1 MKKLKTIFASKTF
14 LLSLIFLV
22 FILTWYQVFLKRD
35 NSKFSNEEEITGLI
49 KSKKVTNNKITLEL
63 KSKENIIINY
73 YVDTYDELN
82 KLNDT
87 LYEGIIITVHGTLKQ
102 PSNNTIPNT
111 FNYKRYLKSKKIYYT
126 FNANAI
132 EIVGQNSNFY
142 YQFKHWLSKRIES
155 IDDTGYIKAFVLGS
169 KDEIDEEVFKTYQN
183 NGITHLFAIS
193 GMHISLFSSILLF
206 LLKKIH
212 LKDNQAYPII
222 LLFLLGYTFLVSFT
236 ASVVRE
242 FTLYLLLYLN
252 KRLKLGIKTTI
263 TFIYTILLILLLN
276 PFFILDIG
284 FLYSSLTSFGLI
296 LFSSYLKTSNKVLA
310 LFRVSLLALLFSLP
324 ITINNFYEY
333 NFLSILANILIVPLV
348 STIIYPLSL
357 ITLIF
362 PFFHPILKFFLMIL
376 ETISTILSNITWFK
390 IILPKMPYFLIIS
403 YYFIIY
409 LLFITKKKRYVI
421 FLITLLLGYKLSF
434 NFDNNFYVYYLD
446 VGQGDSILLINPRSR
461 KATLID
467 TGGKK
472 SVSYNEFPPNE
483 YHVSNNVITFL
494 KSINISKINTL
505 ITTHGDYDHMG
516 ESLNIVNNF
525 KVGDVI
531 LNCGS
536 LNELEQELITLL
548 DKKHIKYSKCI
559 NQLDISPIKLYF
571 LNSGEYD
578 NENDNS
584 NVIYLK
590 YDGIK
595 FLFMG
600 DASLKREQDLLSKY
614 NLKDIA
620 FLKIGH
626 HGSKTSSSKEF
637 ITKTNPKY
645 SIISV
650 GKNNSYGHPN
660 KEVLENLKDSKIY
673 RTDQDGSIMFKI
685 KNNKLKIKTCSP

>member
-1 MKKLKTIFASKTF
+1 MKKLKTIFVSKTF
-14 LLSLIFLV
+14 FLSLIFLV

-63 KSKENIIINY
+63 KSKENIILNY

-87 LYEGIIITVHGTLKQ
+87 LYEGIIITAHGTLNQ

-111 FNYKRYLKSKKIYYT
+111 FNYKKYLKSKKIYYT
-126 FNANAI
+126 FKADAL
-132 EIVGQNSNFY
+132 EVVGQNSNIY
-142 YQFKHWLSKRIES
+142 YQFKYWLSKRIQS

-169 KDEIDEEVFKTYQN
+169 KNEIDEDIFKTYQN

-236 ASVVRE
+236 ASVVRA

-252 KRLKLGIKTTI
+252 KRLKLGATTTI
-263 TFIYTILLILLLN
+263 IFIYAIVLILLLN

-296 LFSSYLKTSNKVLA
+296 LFSDYLKTSNKVLA
-310 LFRVSLLALLFSLP
+310 LLRVSLIALLFSLP

-362 PFFHPILKFFLMIL
+362 PFFHPILKFFLTIL
-376 ETISTILSNITWFK
+376 ESVSTILNSITWFK
-390 IILPKMPYFLIIS
+390 IIFPKMPYFLIIS

-409 LLFITKKKRYVI
+409 LIFKTKKKGLVI
-421 FLITLLLGYKLSF
+421 LLIALLLGYKLSF

-516 ESLNIVNNF
+516 ESINLVNNF

-536 LNELEQELITLL
+536 LNELEQNLITLL

-584 NVIYLK
+584 NVIYAKLND
-590 YDGIK
+590 YK
-595 FLFMG
+595 FMFMG
-600 DASLKREQDLLSKY
+600 DAGVEKEKDILNKY
-614 NLKDIA
+614 NISVIDV
-620 FLKIGH
+620 LKIGH

-637 ITKTNPKY
+637 ITKIKPKY

-650 GKNNSYGHPN
+650 GKNNRYGHPN

-685 KNNKLKIKTCSP
+685 KNNKFKIETYSP

>member
-1 MKKLKTIFASKTF
+1 MKKLKTIFVSKTF
-14 LLSLIFLV
+14 FLSLIFLV
-22 FILTWYQVFLKRD
+22 FILTWYQVFLKND

-63 KSKENIIINY
+63 KSKENIILNY

-82 KLNDT
+82 KLNDV
-87 LYEGIIITVHGTLKQ
+87 LYEGVTVTAHGTLNQ

-111 FNYKRYLKSKKIYYT
+111 FNYKKYLKSKKIYYT
-126 FNANAI
+126 FKTDAL
-132 EIVGQNSNFY
+132 EVVGQNSNIY

-169 KDEIDEEVFKTYQN
+169 KNEIDEDIFKTYQN

-206 LLKKIH
+206 LLKKVH

-236 ASVVRE
+236 ASVVRA

-252 KRLKLGIKTTI
+252 KRLKLGATTTRI
-263 TFIYTILLILLLN
+263 FIYAIVLILLLN

-296 LFSSYLKTSNKVLA
+296 LFSDYLKTSNKVLA
-310 LFRVSLLALLFSLP
+310 LLRVSLIALLFSLP

-376 ETISTILSNITWFK
+376 ETISTILSSITWFK
-390 IILPKMPYFLIIS
+390 IILPKMPWFLVIS

-409 LLFITKKKRYVI
+409 LIFKTKKKGLVI
-421 FLITLLLGYKLSF
+421 LLIILLLGYKLSF
-434 NFDNNFYVYYLD
+434 NFDSNFYVYYLD

-483 YHVSNNVITFL
+483 YHISNNIITFL

-525 KVGDVI
+525 KVGKVV

-536 LNELEQELITLL
+536 LNELEQDLITLL

-584 NVIYLK
+584 NVIYAKLND
-590 YDGIK
+590 YK
-595 FLFMG
+595 FMFMG
-600 DASLKREQDLLSKY
+600 DAGVEKEKDILNKY
-614 NLKDIA
+614 NISVIDV
-620 FLKIGH
+620 LKIGH

-637 ITKTNPKY
+637 ITKIKPKY

-650 GKNNSYGHPN
+650 GKNNFYGHPN

-685 KNNKLKIKTCSP
+685 KNNKFKIETCSP

>member
-1 MKKLKTIFASKTF
+1 
-14 LLSLIFLV
+14 
-22 FILTWYQVFLKRD
+22 
-35 NSKFSNEEEITGLI
+35 
-49 KSKKVTNNKITLEL
+49 
-63 KSKENIIINY
+63 
-73 YVDTYDELN
+73 
-82 KLNDT
+82 
-87 LYEGIIITVHGTLKQ
+87 
-102 PSNNTIPNT
+102 
-111 FNYKRYLKSKKIYYT
+111 
-126 FNANAI
+126 
-132 EIVGQNSNFY
+132 
-142 YQFKHWLSKRIES
+142 
-155 IDDTGYIKAFVLGS
+155 
-169 KDEIDEEVFKTYQN
+169 
-183 NGITHLFAIS
+183 
-193 GMHISLFSSILLF
+193 
-206 LLKKIH
+206 
-212 LKDNQAYPII
+212 
-222 LLFLLGYTFLVSFT
+222 
-236 ASVVRE
+236 
-242 FTLYLLLYLN
+242 
-252 KRLKLGIKTTI
+252 
-263 TFIYTILLILLLN
+263 
-276 PFFILDIG
+276 
-284 FLYSSLTSFGLI
+284 
-296 LFSSYLKTSNKVLA
+296 
-310 LFRVSLLALLFSLP
+310 
-324 ITINNFYEY
+324 
-333 NFLSILANILIVPLV
+333 
-348 STIIYPLSL
+348 
-357 ITLIF
+357 
-362 PFFHPILKFFLMIL
+362 
-376 ETISTILSNITWFK
+376 
-390 IILPKMPYFLIIS
+390 MPYFLIIS

-446 VGQGDSILLINPRSR
+446 VGQGDSIVLISPQSR

-536 LNELEQELITLL
+536 LNEWEQNLITLL

-571 LNSGEYD
+571 LNSGKYD

-590 YDGIK
+590 YNEIK

-600 DASLKREQDLLSKY
+600 DASTIVEQDLLSKY
-614 NLKDIA
+614 NLKDID

>member
-87 LYEGIIITVHGTLKQ
+87 LYEGIIITIHGTLKQ

-111 FNYKRYLKSKKIYYT
+111 FNYKKYLKSKKIYYT

-132 EIVGQNSNFY
+132 EIVGDNSNFY
-142 YQFKHWLSKRIES
+142 YQFKHWLSKRIET

-169 KDEIDEEVFKTYQN
+169 KNEIDEDIFKTYQN

-206 LLKKIH
+206 LLKKVH
-212 LKDNQAYPII
+212 LKDNQAYKIV

-236 ASVVRE
+236 ASVVRA
-242 FTLYLLLYLN
+242 FTLVLLLYLN
-252 KRLKLGIKTTI
+252 KRLKLGIRATRI
-263 TFIYTILLILLLN
+263 FIYAIVLILLLN

-296 LFSSYLKTSNKVLA
+296 LFNDYLKTSNKVLA
-310 LFRVSLLALLFSLP
+310 LLRVSLIALLFSLP

-362 PFFHPILKFFLMIL
+362 PFFHPILKFFLTIL
-376 ETISTILSNITWFK
+376 ESISTILNSITWFK

-409 LLFITKKKRYVI
+409 LIFKAKKKGLVI
-421 FLITLLLGYKLSF
+421 LLITLLLGYKLSF
-434 NFDNNFYVYYLD
+434 NFDSNFYVYYLD

-461 KATLID
+461 EATLID

-505 ITTHGDYDHMG
+505 ITTHGDYDHIG

-559 NQLDISPIKLYF
+559 NQLDMSPIKLYF
-571 LNSGEYD
+571 LNSGKYD

-590 YDGIK
+590 YNEIK

-600 DASLKREQDLLSKY
+600 DASTVVEQDLLSKY
-614 NLKDIA
+614 NLKDID

-637 ITKTNPKY
+637 ITKINPKY

-660 KEVLENLKDSKIY
+660 KEVLSTLEYSKIY
-673 RTDQDGSIMFKI
+673 RTDQDGSIGVKI
-685 KNNKLKIKTCSP
+685 KNNKFKIETYSP

>member
-1 MKKLKTIFASKTF
+1 MKKLKTIFVSKTF
-14 LLSLIFLV
+14 FLSLIFLV
-22 FILTWYQVFLKRD
+22 FILTWYQVFLKSD
-35 NSKFSNEEEITGLI
+35 NSRFSNEEEITGLI

-63 KSKENIIINY
+63 KSKENIILNY

-87 LYEGIIITVHGTLKQ
+87 LYEGIIITAHGTLNQ

-111 FNYKRYLKSKKIYYT
+111 FNYKKYLKSKKIYYT
-126 FNANAI
+126 FNADAL
-132 EIVGQNSNFY
+132 EVVGQNSNIY

-169 KDEIDEEVFKTYQN
+169 KSKIDEDIVKTYQN

-236 ASVVRE
+236 ASVVRA
-242 FTLYLLLYLN
+242 FILYLLLYLN
-252 KRLKLGIKTTI
+252 KRLKLGATTTI
-263 TFIYTILLILLLN
+263 IFIYAIVLILLLN

-296 LFSSYLKTSNKVLA
+296 LFSDYLKTSNKVLA
-310 LFRVSLLALLFSLP
+310 LLRVSLIALLFSLP

-333 NFLSILANILIVPLV
+333 NFLSILANIVIVPLV

-357 ITLIF
+357 ITLIL
-362 PFFHPILKFFLMIL
+362 PFFHPILKFFLTIL
-376 ETISTILSNITWFK
+376 ETISTILSSITWFK
-390 IILPKMPYFLIIS
+390 IILPKMPWFLIIS

-409 LLFITKKKRYVI
+409 LIFKAKKKRCVI
-421 FLITLLLGYKLSF
+421 FLIILLLGYKLSF

-446 VGQGDSILLINPRSR
+446 VGQGDSILLISPRSR
-461 KATLID
+461 KAILID

-483 YHVSNNVITFL
+483 YHISNNIITFL
-494 KSINISKINTL
+494 KSINIGKINTL

-525 KVGDVI
+525 KVGNVI

-536 LNELEQELITLL
+536 LNELEQNLITLL

-584 NVIYLK
+584 NVIYAKLND
-590 YDGIK
+590 YK
-595 FLFMG
+595 FMFMG
-600 DASLKREQDLLSKY
+600 DAGVEKEEDILNKY
-614 NLKDIA
+614 NISVIDV
-620 FLKIGH
+620 LKIGH

-637 ITKTNPKY
+637 ITKIKPKY

-650 GKNNSYGHPN
+650 GKNNRYGHPN

>member
-1 MKKLKTIFASKTF
+1 MKKLKTIFVSKKIF
-14 LLSLIFLV
+14 LSLIFLV
-22 FILTWYQVFLKRD
+22 FILTWCQVFFKND

-63 KSKENIIINY
+63 KSKENIILNY

-82 KLNDT
+82 KLNDV
-87 LYEGIIITVHGTLKQ
+87 LYEGVTITAHGTLNQ

-111 FNYKRYLKSKKIYYT
+111 FNYKKYLKSKKIYYT
-126 FNANAI
+126 FKTDAL
-132 EIVGQNSNFY
+132 EVVGQNSNIY
-142 YQFKHWLSKRIES
+142 YQFKHWLSKRIET

-169 KDEIDEEVFKTYQN
+169 KNEIDEDIFKTYQN

-212 LKDNQAYPII
+212 LKDNQAYKIV

-236 ASVVRE
+236 ASVVRA

-252 KRLKLGIKTTI
+252 KRLKLGVTTTRI
-263 TFIYTILLILLLN
+263 FIYAIVLILLLN

-296 LFSSYLKTSNKVLA
+296 LFSDYLKTSNKVLA
-310 LFRVSLLALLFSLP
+310 LLRVSLIALLFSLP

-333 NFLSILANILIVPLV
+333 NFLSILANIIIVPLV

-390 IILPKMPYFLIIS
+390 IILPKMPWFLIIG

-409 LLFITKKKRYVI
+409 LIFKTKKKGLVI
-421 FLITLLLGYKLSF
+421 LLITLLLGYKLSF
-434 NFDNNFYVYYLD
+434 NFDSNFYVYYLD

-483 YHVSNNVITFL
+483 YHVSNNIITFL

-525 KVGDVI
+525 KVGKVV

-536 LNELEQELITLL
+536 LNELEQDLITLL

-584 NVIYLK
+584 NVIYAKLND
-590 YDGIK
+590 YK
-595 FLFMG
+595 FMFMG
-600 DASLKREQDLLSKY
+600 DAGVEKEKDILNKY
-614 NLKDIA
+614 NISVIDV
-620 FLKIGH
+620 LKIGH

-637 ITKTNPKY
+637 ITKIKPKY

-650 GKNNSYGHPN
+650 GKNNRYGHPN

-673 RTDQDGSIMFKI
+673 RTDQDGSIVLKI
-685 KNNKLKIKTCSP
+685 KNNKLKIETCSP

>member
-14 LLSLIFLV
+14 FLSLIFLV
-22 FILTWYQVFLKRD
+22 FILTWYQVFLKSD

-87 LYEGIIITVHGTLKQ
+87 LYEGIIITAHGTLNQ

-111 FNYKRYLKSKKIYYT
+111 FNYKKYLKSKKIYYT
-126 FNANAI
+126 FNADAL
-132 EIVGQNSNFY
+132 EVVGQNSNIY

-169 KDEIDEEVFKTYQN
+169 KSEIDEDIFKTYQN

-236 ASVVRE
+236 ASVVRA

-252 KRLKLGIKTTI
+252 KRLKLGATTTI
-263 TFIYTILLILLLN
+263 IFIYAIVLILLLN

-296 LFSSYLKTSNKVLA
+296 LFSDYLKTSNKVLA
-310 LFRVSLLALLFSLP
+310 LLRVSLIALLFSLP

-362 PFFHPILKFFLMIL
+362 PFFHPILKLFLTIL
-376 ETISTILSNITWFK
+376 ESISTILSNITWFK
-390 IILPKMPYFLIIS
+390 IILPKMPWFLVIS

-409 LLFITKKKRYVI
+409 LIFKTKKKGLVI

-446 VGQGDSILLINPRSR
+446 VGQGDSIVLISPQSR

-472 SVSYNEFPPNE
+472 RVSYNEFPPNE
-483 YHVSNNVITFL
+483 YHVSNNIITFL

-516 ESLNIVNNF
+516 ESINLVNNF

-559 NQLDISPIKLYF
+559 SQLDMSPIKLYF
-571 LNSGEYD
+571 LNSGKYD

-590 YDGIK
+590 YNEIK

-600 DASLKREQDLLSKY
+600 DASTVVEQDLLSKY
-614 NLKDIA
+614 NLKDID

-637 ITKTNPKY
+637 ITKTNSKY

-660 KEVLENLKDSKIY
+660 KDVLNNLDNSKLY
-673 RTDQDGSIMFKI
+673 RTDIDGSIVVKIENNKFKI
-685 KNNKLKIKTCSP
+685 ETYSP

>member
-1 MKKLKTIFASKTF
+1 MKKLKTIFVSKKIF
-14 LLSLIFLV
+14 LSLIFLV
-22 FILTWYQVFLKRD
+22 FILTWCQVFFKND

-63 KSKENIIINY
+63 KSKENIILNY

-82 KLNDT
+82 KLNDV
-87 LYEGIIITVHGTLKQ
+87 LYEGVTITAHGTLNQ

-111 FNYKRYLKSKKIYYT
+111 FNYKKYLKSKKIYYT
-126 FNANAI
+126 FKTDAL
-132 EIVGQNSNFY
+132 EVVGQNSNFY
-142 YQFKHWLSKRIES
+142 YQFKRWLSKRIET

-169 KDEIDEEVFKTYQN
+169 KNEIDEDIFKTYQN

-236 ASVVRE
+236 ASVVRA
-242 FTLYLLLYLN
+242 FTLVLLLYLN
-252 KRLKLGIKTTI
+252 KRLKLGATTTRI
-263 TFIYTILLILLLN
+263 FIYAIVLILLLN

-296 LFSSYLKTSNKVLA
+296 LFSDYLKTSNKVLA
-310 LFRVSLLALLFSLP
+310 LLRVSLIALLFSLP

-348 STIIYPLSL
+348 SSIIYPLSL

-390 IILPKMPYFLIIS
+390 IILPKMPWFLIIS

-409 LLFITKKKRYVI
+409 LIFKTKKKGLVI
-421 FLITLLLGYKLSF
+421 LLIALLLGYKLSF

-483 YHVSNNVITFL
+483 YHISNNIITFL

-516 ESLNIVNNF
+516 ESTNLVNNF
-525 KVGDVI
+525 KVGKVI

-536 LNELEQELITLL
+536 LNELEQDLITIL

-584 NVIYLK
+584 NVIYAKLND
-590 YDGIK
+590 YK
-595 FLFMG
+595 FMFMG
-600 DASLKREQDLLSKY
+600 DAGVEKEKDILNKY
-614 NLKDIA
+614 NISVIDV
-620 FLKIGH
+620 LKIGH

-637 ITKTNPKY
+637 ITKIKPKY

-650 GKNNSYGHPN
+650 GKNNRYGHPN

-685 KNNKLKIKTCSP
+685 KNNKLKFKTCSP

>member
-87 LYEGIIITVHGTLKQ
+87 LYEEIIITVHGTLNQ

-111 FNYKRYLKSKKIYYT
+111 FNYKKYLKSKKIYYT

-132 EIVGQNSNFY
+132 EIVGDNSNFY

-169 KDEIDEEVFKTYQN
+169 KSEIDEEVFKTYQN

-206 LLKKIH
+206 LLKKIN

-236 ASVVRE
+236 ASVVRA

-252 KRLKLGIKTTI
+252 KRLKLGIRTTRI
-263 TFIYTILLILLLN
+263 FIYAIVLILLLN

-296 LFSSYLKTSNKVLA
+296 LFSSYLKPSNKLLA

-362 PFFHPILKFFLMIL
+362 PFFHPILKFFLIIL

-390 IILPKMPYFLIIS
+390 IILPKMPCFLVIS

-421 FLITLLLGYKLSF
+421 FLITLLLWYKLSF

-446 VGQGDSILLINPRSR
+446 VGQGDSIVLISPRSR
-461 KATLID
+461 EATLID

-516 ESLNIVNNF
+516 ESINLVNNF

-536 LNELEQELITLL
+536 LNELEQNLITLL
-548 DKKHIKYSKCI
+548 DNKHIKYSKCI

-571 LNSGEYD
+571 LNSGKYD

-590 YDGIK
+590 YNEIK

-600 DASLKREQDLLSKY
+600 DASTVVEQDLLSKY
-614 NLKDIA
+614 NLKDID

-650 GKNNSYGHPN
+650 GKNNRYGHPN

-673 RTDQDGSIMFKI
+673 RTDQDGSIGVKI
-685 KNNKLKIKTCSP
+685 KNNKFKIETYSS

>member
-1 MKKLKTIFASKTF
+1 MKKLKTIFVSKAF
-14 LLSLIFLV
+14 FLSLIFLV
-22 FILTWYQVFLKRD
+22 FILTWCQVFFKND

-63 KSKENIIINY
+63 KSKENIILNY

-82 KLNDT
+82 KLNDV
-87 LYEGIIITVHGTLKQ
+87 LYEGVTITAHGTLKQ

-111 FNYKRYLKSKKIYYT
+111 FNYKKYLKSKKIYYT
-126 FNANAI
+126 FKTDAL
-132 EIVGQNSNFY
+132 EVVGQNSNIY
-142 YQFKHWLSKRIES
+142 YQFKHWLSKRIET

-169 KDEIDEEVFKTYQN
+169 KNEIDEDIFKTYQN

-212 LKDNQAYPII
+212 LKDNQAYKIV

-236 ASVVRE
+236 ASVVRA

-252 KRLKLGIKTTI
+252 KRLKLGVTTTRI
-263 TFIYTILLILLLN
+263 FIYAIVLILLLN

-296 LFSSYLKTSNKVLA
+296 LFSDYLKTSNKVLT
-310 LFRVSLLALLFSLP
+310 LFKVSLIALLFSLP
-324 ITINNFYEY
+324 ITVNNFYEY

-362 PFFHPILKFFLMIL
+362 PFFHPILKLFLNIL
-376 ETISTILSNITWFK
+376 ESISTILSSIAWFK

-421 FLITLLLGYKLSF
+421 FLIILLLGYKLSF
-434 NFDNNFYVYYLD
+434 NFDSNFYVYYLD

-461 KATLID
+461 KSTLID

-483 YHVSNNVITFL
+483 YHISNNVITFL

-525 KVGDVI
+525 KVGKVV

-536 LNELEQELITLL
+536 LNELEQDLITLL

-584 NVIYLK
+584 NVIYAKLND
-590 YDGIK
+590 YK
-595 FLFMG
+595 FMFMG
-600 DASLKREQDLLSKY
+600 DAGVEKEKDILNKY
-614 NLKDIA
+614 NISVIDV
-620 FLKIGH
+620 LKIGH

-637 ITKTNPKY
+637 ITKIKPKY

-650 GKNNSYGHPN
+650 GKNNRYGHPN

-673 RTDQDGSIMFKI
+673 RTDIDGSIMIKI
-685 KNNKLKIKTCSP
+685 KNNKFKIETCSP

>member
-1 MKKLKTIFASKTF
+1 MKKLKTIFVSKKI

-22 FILTWYQVFLKRD
+22 FILTWYQVFFKND

-63 KSKENIIINY
+63 KSKENIILNY

-82 KLNDT
+82 KLNDV
-87 LYEGIIITVHGTLKQ
+87 LYEGVTITAHGTLNQ

-111 FNYKRYLKSKKIYYT
+111 FNYKKYLKSKKIYYT
-126 FNANAI
+126 FNADAL
-132 EIVGQNSNFY
+132 EVVGQNSNIY

-169 KDEIDEEVFKTYQN
+169 KNEIDEDIFKTYQN

-236 ASVVRE
+236 ASVVRA

-252 KRLKLGIKTTI
+252 KRLKLGATTTRI
-263 TFIYTILLILLLN
+263 FIYAISLILLLN

-296 LFSSYLKTSNKVLA
+296 LFSDYLKTSNKVLA
-310 LFRVSLLALLFSLP
+310 LLRVSLIALLFSLP

-362 PFFHPILKFFLMIL
+362 PFFHPILKLFLNIL
-376 ETISTILSNITWFK
+376 ESISTILSSIAWFK

-421 FLITLLLGYKLSF
+421 FLIILLLGYKLSF

-461 KATLID
+461 KSTLID

-483 YHVSNNVITFL
+483 YHISNNVITFL

-516 ESLNIVNNF
+516 ESINLVENF
-525 KVGDVI
+525 KVEKVI
-531 LNCGS
+531 FNCGEF
-536 LNELEQELITLL
+536 NDLEKELIKVL
-548 DKKHIKYSKCI
+548 DKKKIKYYSCI
-559 NQLDISPIKLYF
+559 KKLNIDNNKLYF
-571 LNSGEYD
+571 LQTKEYD

-584 NVIYLK
+584 NVIYTEL
-590 YDGIK
+590 DGYK
-595 FLFMG
+595 FMFMG
-600 DASLKREQDLLSKY
+600 DAGVEKEKDILNKY
-614 NLKDIA
+614 NISVIDV
-620 FLKIGH
+620 LKIGH

-637 ITKTNPKY
+637 ITKIKPKY

-650 GKNNSYGHPN
+650 GKNNRYGHPN
-660 KEVLENLKDSKIY
+660 KETLDNLKDSKIY
-673 RTDQDGSIMFKI
+673 RTDQNGSIMFKI
-685 KNNKLKIKTCSP
+685 KNNKLKIETCTP

>member
-1 MKKLKTIFASKTF
+1 MKKLKTIFVSKTF
-14 LLSLIFLV
+14 FLSLIFLV
-22 FILTWYQVFLKRD
+22 FILTWYQVFLKSD
-35 NSKFSNEEEITGLI
+35 NSRFSNEEEITGLI

-63 KSKENIIINY
+63 KSKENIILNY

-87 LYEGIIITVHGTLKQ
+87 LYEGIIITAHGTLNQ

-111 FNYKRYLKSKKIYYT
+111 FNYKKYLKSKKIYYT
-126 FNANAI
+126 FKADAL
-132 EIVGQNSNFY
+132 EIVGDNSNFY

-169 KDEIDEEVFKTYQN
+169 KSEIDEEVFKTYQN

-236 ASVVRE
+236 ASVVRA

-252 KRLKLGIKTTI
+252 KRLKLGATTTRI
-263 TFIYTILLILLLN
+263 FIYAIVLILLLN

-296 LFSSYLKTSNKVLA
+296 LFSDYLKTSNKVLA
-310 LFRVSLLALLFSLP
+310 LFKVSLIALLFSLP

-333 NFLSILANILIVPLV
+333 NFLSILANIVIVPLV

-357 ITLIF
+357 ITLIL
-362 PFFHPILKFFLMIL
+362 PFFHPILKFFLTIL
-376 ETISTILSNITWFK
+376 ETISTILSSITWFK
-390 IILPKMPYFLIIS
+390 IILPKMPWFLIIS

-409 LLFITKKKRYVI
+409 LIFKAKKKKCVI
-421 FLITLLLGYKLSF
+421 FLIILLLGYKLSF

-446 VGQGDSILLINPRSR
+446 VGQGDSILLISPRSR
-461 KATLID
+461 KAILID

-483 YHVSNNVITFL
+483 YHISNNIITFL
-494 KSINISKINTL
+494 KSINIGKINTL

-525 KVGDVI
+525 KVGNVI

-536 LNELEQELITLL
+536 LNELEQNLITLL

-584 NVIYLK
+584 NVIYAKLND
-590 YDGIK
+590 YK
-595 FLFMG
+595 FMFMG
-600 DASLKREQDLLSKY
+600 DAGVEKEEDILNKY
-614 NLKDIA
+614 NISVIDV
-620 FLKIGH
+620 LKIGH

-637 ITKTNPKY
+637 ITKIKPKY

-650 GKNNSYGHPN
+650 GKNNRYGHPN

>member
-1 MKKLKTIFASKTF
+1 MKKLKTIFVSKTF
-14 LLSLIFLV
+14 FLSLIFLV
-22 FILTWYQVFLKRD
+22 FILTWYQVFFKND

-87 LYEGIIITVHGTLKQ
+87 LYEGIIITAHGTLNQ
-102 PSNNTIPNT
+102 PSNNAIPNA
-111 FNYKRYLKSKKIYYT
+111 FNYKKYLKSKKIYYT

-132 EIVGQNSNFY
+132 EIVGDNSNFY

-169 KDEIDEEVFKTYQN
+169 KSEIDEDIFKTYQN

-236 ASVVRE
+236 ASVVRA
-242 FTLYLLLYLN
+242 FTLVLLLYLN
-252 KRLKLGIKTTI
+252 KRLKLGIKTTK

-296 LFSSYLKTSNKVLA
+296 LFSNYLKTSNKVLA
-310 LFRVSLLALLFSLP
+310 ILRVSLIALLFSLP

-333 NFLSILANILIVPLV
+333 NFLSILANTVIVPLV
-348 STIIYPLSL
+348 SSIIYPLSL

-362 PFFHPILKFFLMIL
+362 PFFHPILKLFLTIL
-376 ETISTILSNITWFK
+376 ESISTILNSITWFK

-409 LLFITKKKRYVI
+409 FLFITKKKRYVI
-421 FLITLLLGYKLSF
+421 FLIILLLGYKLSF

-446 VGQGDSILLINPRSR
+446 VGQGDSIVLISPRSR

-571 LNSGEYD
+571 LNSGKYD

-590 YDGIK
+590 DNEIK

-600 DASLKREQDLLSKY
+600 DASTVVEQDLLSKY
-614 NLKDIA
+614 SLKDIN

-637 ITKTNPKY
+637 ITKINPKY

-660 KEVLENLKDSKIY
+660 KEVLENLKDSNIY
-673 RTDQDGSIMFKI
+673 RTDIDGSIMFKI
-685 KNNKLKIKTCSP
+685 KNNKFKIETCSP

>member
-1 MKKLKTIFASKTF
+1 MKKLKTIFVSKKF

-22 FILTWYQVFLKRD
+22 FILTWYQVFFKND

-87 LYEGIIITVHGTLKQ
+87 LYEGIIITAHGTLNQ
-102 PSNNTIPNT
+102 PSNNTIPNA
-111 FNYKRYLKSKKIYYT
+111 FNYKKYLKSKKIYYT
-126 FNANAI
+126 FKADAL
-132 EIVGQNSNFY
+132 EVVGQNSNIY

-169 KDEIDEEVFKTYQN
+169 KSEIDEDIFKTYQN

-236 ASVVRE
+236 ASVVRA
-242 FTLYLLLYLN
+242 FTLYLLLYFN
-252 KRLKLGIKTTI
+252 KRLKLGATTTRI
-263 TFIYTILLILLLN
+263 FIYAIVLILLLN

-296 LFSSYLKTSNKVLA
+296 LFSNYLKTSNKVLA
-310 LFRVSLLALLFSLP
+310 ILRVSLIALLFSLP

-333 NFLSILANILIVPLV
+333 NFLSILANTVIVPLV

-362 PFFHPILKFFLMIL
+362 PFFHPILKFFITIL
-376 ETISTILSNITWFK
+376 ESISTILNSITWFK

-409 LLFITKKKRYVI
+409 FLFITKKKRYVI

-446 VGQGDSILLINPRSR
+446 VGQGDSIVLISPRSR

-531 LNCGS
+531 LNCGF
-536 LNELEQELITLL
+536 LNGLEQELITLL
-548 DKKHIKYSKCI
+548 DKKHIKYSKC
-559 NQLDISPIKLYF
+559 
-571 LNSGEYD
+571 
-578 NENDNS
+578 
-584 NVIYLK
+584 
-590 YDGIK
+590 
-595 FLFMG
+595 
-600 DASLKREQDLLSKY
+600 
-614 NLKDIA
+614 
-620 FLKIGH
+620 
-626 HGSKTSSSKEF
+626 F
-637 ITKTNPKY
+637 ITRISEDITN
-645 SIISV
+645 
-650 GKNNSYGHPN
+650 
-660 KEVLENLKDSKIY
+660 IY
-673 RTDQDGSIMFKI
+673 
-685 KNNKLKIKTCSP
+685 

>member
-1 MKKLKTIFASKTF
+1 MKKLKTIFVSKTF
-14 LLSLIFLV
+14 FLSLIFLV
-22 FILTWYQVFLKRD
+22 FILTWYQVFFKND

-63 KSKENIIINY
+63 KSKENIILNY

-87 LYEGIIITVHGTLKQ
+87 LYEGIIITAHGTLNQ

-111 FNYKRYLKSKKIYYT
+111 FNYKKYLKSKKIYYT
-126 FNANAI
+126 FKADAL
-132 EIVGQNSNFY
+132 EIVGDNSNFY

-169 KDEIDEEVFKTYQN
+169 KSEIDEEVFKTYQN

-236 ASVVRE
+236 ASVVRA

-252 KRLKLGIKTTI
+252 KRLKLGATTTRI
-263 TFIYTILLILLLN
+263 FIYAIVLILLLN

-296 LFSSYLKTSNKVLA
+296 LFSDYLKTSNKVLA
-310 LFRVSLLALLFSLP
+310 LFKVSLIALLFSLP

-333 NFLSILANILIVPLV
+333 NFLSILANIVIVPLV

-357 ITLIF
+357 ITLIL
-362 PFFHPILKFFLMIL
+362 PFFHPILKFFLTIL
-376 ETISTILSNITWFK
+376 ETISTILSSITWFK
-390 IILPKMPYFLIIS
+390 IILPKMPWFLIIS

-409 LLFITKKKRYVI
+409 LIFKAKKKRCVI
-421 FLITLLLGYKLSF
+421 FLIILLLGYKLSF

-446 VGQGDSILLINPRSR
+446 VGQGDSILLISPRSR
-461 KATLID
+461 KAILID

-483 YHVSNNVITFL
+483 YHISNNIITFL
-494 KSINISKINTL
+494 KSINIGKINTL

-525 KVGDVI
+525 KVGNVI

-536 LNELEQELITLL
+536 LNELEQNLITLL

-571 LNSGEYD
+571 LHTGEYD

-590 YDGIK
+590 YNEIK

-600 DASLKREQDLLSKY
+600 DASTVVEQDLLSKY
-614 NLKDIA
+614 NLKDID

-637 ITKTNPKY
+637 ITKINPKY

-660 KEVLENLKDSKIY
+660 KEVLSTLEYSKIY
-673 RTDQDGSIMFKI
+673 RTDQAGSIGVKI
-685 KNNKLKIKTCSP
+685 KNNKFKIETYSP

>member
-1 MKKLKTIFASKTF
+1 MKKLKTIFVSKTF
-14 LLSLIFLV
+14 FLSLIFLV
-22 FILTWYQVFLKRD
+22 FILTWYQVFFKND

-87 LYEGIIITVHGTLKQ
+87 LYEGIIITAHGTLNQ

-111 FNYKRYLKSKKIYYT
+111 FNYKKYLKSKKIYYT
-126 FNANAI
+126 FNADAL
-132 EIVGQNSNFY
+132 EVVGQNSNIY

-169 KDEIDEEVFKTYQN
+169 KSEIDEDIFKTYQN

-206 LLKKIH
+206 LLKKIP

-236 ASVVRE
+236 ASVVRA
-242 FTLYLLLYLN
+242 FTLVLLLYLN
-252 KRLKLGIKTTI
+252 KRLKLGIRTTRI
-263 TFIYTILLILLLN
+263 FICAISLILLLN

-296 LFSSYLKTSNKVLA
+296 LFSDYLKTSNKVLA
-310 LFRVSLLALLFSLP
+310 LLRVSLIALLFSLP

-333 NFLSILANILIVPLV
+333 NFLSILANIVIVPLV
-348 STIIYPLSL
+348 SSIIYPLSL

-362 PFFHPILKFFLMIL
+362 PFFHPILKLFLTIL
-376 ETISTILSNITWFK
+376 ESISTILSNITWFK
-390 IILPKMPYFLIIS
+390 IILPKMPWFLIIS

-409 LLFITKKKRYVI
+409 LIFKTKKKGLVI
-421 FLITLLLGYKLSF
+421 LLIALLLGYKLSF

-446 VGQGDSILLINPRSR
+446 AGQGDSIVLISPRSR

-472 SVSYNEFPPNE
+472 RVSYNEFPPNE

-505 ITTHGDYDHMG
+505 ITTHGDYDHIG

-559 NQLDISPIKLYF
+559 SQLDMSPIKLYF
-571 LNSGEYD
+571 LNSGKYD

-590 YDGIK
+590 YNEIK

-600 DASLKREQDLLSKY
+600 DASTVVEQDLLSKY
-614 NLKDIA
+614 NLKDID

-650 GKNNSYGHPN
+650 GKNNRYGHPN

-673 RTDQDGSIMFKI
+673 RTDQDGSIGVKI
-685 KNNKLKIKTCSP
+685 KNNKFKIETYSP

>member
-111 FNYKRYLKSKKIYYT
+111 FNYKKYLKSKKIYYT

-132 EIVGQNSNFY
+132 EIVGNNSNFY

-236 ASVVRE
+236 ASVVRA

-252 KRLKLGIKTTI
+252 KRLKLGIKTTK

-362 PFFHPILKFFLMIL
+362 PFFHPILKFFLTIL
-376 ETISTILSNITWFK
+376 ESISTILNSITWFK

-446 VGQGDSILLINPRSR
+446 VGQGDSIVLISPRSR

-472 SVSYNEFPPNE
+472 SVGYNEFPPNE

-571 LNSGEYD
+571 LNSGKYD

-584 NVIYLK
+584 NVIYAKLNG
-590 YDGIK
+590 YK
-595 FLFMG
+595 FMFMG
-600 DASLKREQDLLSKY
+600 DASTVVEQDLLSKY
-614 NLKDIA
+614 NLKDID

-637 ITKTNPKY
+637 IEEINPNY

-673 RTDQDGSIMFKI
+673 RTDIDGSIMFKI

>member
-1 MKKLKTIFASKTF
+1 MKKLKTIFVSKTF
-14 LLSLIFLV
+14 FLSLIFLV

-87 LYEGIIITVHGTLKQ
+87 LYEGVTVTAHGTLNQ

-111 FNYKRYLKSKKIYYT
+111 FNYKKYLKSKKIYYT
-126 FNANAI
+126 FNADAL
-132 EIVGQNSNFY
+132 EVVGQNSNIY

-169 KDEIDEEVFKTYQN
+169 KNEIDEDIFKTYQN

-236 ASVVRE
+236 ASVVRA

-252 KRLKLGIKTTI
+252 KRLKLGATTTRI
-263 TFIYTILLILLLN
+263 FIYAIVLILLLN

-296 LFSSYLKTSNKVLA
+296 LFSNYLKTSNKVLA
-310 LFRVSLLALLFSLP
+310 LFKVSLIALLFSLP

-362 PFFHPILKFFLMIL
+362 PFFHPILKFFLIIL

-390 IILPKMPYFLIIS
+390 IILPKMPWFLIIS

-409 LLFITKKKRYVI
+409 LIFKTKKKGLVI
-421 FLITLLLGYKLSF
+421 LLIALLLGYKLSF

-446 VGQGDSILLINPRSR
+446 VGQGDSILLINHRSR

-483 YHVSNNVITFL
+483 YHVSNNIITFL

-536 LNELEQELITLL
+536 LNELEQNLITLL

-571 LNSGEYD
+571 LNSGKYD

-590 YDGIK
+590 DNEIK

-600 DASLKREQDLLSKY
+600 DAGTVVEQDLLSKY
-614 NLKDIA
+614 SLKDIN

-660 KEVLENLKDSKIY
+660 KDVLNNLDNSKLY
-673 RTDQDGSIMFKI
+673 RTDIDGSIVVKI
-685 KNNKLKIKTCSP
+685 KNNKFNIETCSP

>member
-1 MKKLKTIFASKTF
+1 MKKLKTIFVSKTF

-87 LYEGIIITVHGTLKQ
+87 LYEGIIITIHGTLKQ

-111 FNYKRYLKSKKIYYT
+111 FNYKKYLKSKKIYYT

-132 EIVGQNSNFY
+132 EIVGDNSNFY

-169 KDEIDEEVFKTYQN
+169 KSEIDEEVFKTYQN

-236 ASVVRE
+236 ASVVRA

-252 KRLKLGIKTTI
+252 KRLKLGATTTRI
-263 TFIYTILLILLLN
+263 FIYAIVLILLLN

-284 FLYSSLTSFGLI
+284 FLYSSLTSFDLI
-296 LFSSYLKTSNKVLA
+296 LFSDYLRTSNKVLA
-310 LFRVSLLALLFSLP
+310 LFKVSLIALLFSLP

-333 NFLSILANILIVPLV
+333 NFLSILANIVIVPLV

-357 ITLIF
+357 ITLIL
-362 PFFHPILKFFLMIL
+362 PFFHPILKFFLTIL
-376 ETISTILSNITWFK
+376 ETISTILSSITWFK
-390 IILPKMPYFLIIS
+390 IILPKMPWFLIIS

-409 LLFITKKKRYVI
+409 LIFKAKKKRCVI
-421 FLITLLLGYKLSF
+421 FLIILLLGYKLSF

-446 VGQGDSILLINPRSR
+446 VGQGDSILLISPRSR

-531 LNCGS
+531 LNCES
-536 LNELEQELITLL
+536 LNELEQNLITLL

-584 NVIYLK
+584 NVIYAKLND
-590 YDGIK
+590 YK
-595 FLFMG
+595 FMFMG
-600 DASLKREQDLLSKY
+600 DAGVEKEEDILNKY
-614 NLKDIA
+614 NISVIDV
-620 FLKIGH
+620 LKIGH

-637 ITKTNPKY
+637 ITKIKPKY

-650 GKNNSYGHPN
+650 GKNNRYGHPN

>member
-1 MKKLKTIFASKTF
+1 MKKLKTIFVSKAF
-14 LLSLIFLV
+14 FLSLIFLV
-22 FILTWYQVFLKRD
+22 FILTWCQVFFKND

-63 KSKENIIINY
+63 KSKENIILNY

-82 KLNDT
+82 KLNDV
-87 LYEGIIITVHGTLKQ
+87 LYEGVTITAHGTLNQ

-111 FNYKRYLKSKKIYYT
+111 FNYKKYLKSKKIYYT
-126 FNANAI
+126 FKTDAL
-132 EIVGQNSNFY
+132 EVVGQNSNIY
-142 YQFKHWLSKRIES
+142 YQFKHWLSKRIET

-169 KDEIDEEVFKTYQN
+169 KNEIDEDIFKTYQN

-212 LKDNQAYPII
+212 LKDNQAYKIV

-236 ASVVRE
+236 ASVVRA

-252 KRLKLGIKTTI
+252 KRLKLGVTTTRI
-263 TFIYTILLILLLN
+263 FIYAIVLILLLN

-296 LFSSYLKTSNKVLA
+296 LFSDYLKTSNKVLA
-310 LFRVSLLALLFSLP
+310 LLRVSLIALLFSLP

-376 ETISTILSNITWFK
+376 ESISTILSNITWFK
-390 IILPKMPYFLIIS
+390 IILPKMPWFLIIG

-409 LLFITKKKRYVI
+409 LIFKTKKKGLVI
-421 FLITLLLGYKLSF
+421 LLITLLLGYKLSF
-434 NFDNNFYVYYLD
+434 NFDSNFYVYYLD

-483 YHVSNNVITFL
+483 YHVSNNIITFL

-525 KVGDVI
+525 KVGNVI

-536 LNELEQELITLL
+536 LNELEQDLITLL

-584 NVIYLK
+584 NVIYAKLND
-590 YDGIK
+590 YK
-595 FLFMG
+595 FMFMG
-600 DASLKREQDLLSKY
+600 DAGVEKEKDILNKY
-614 NLKDIA
+614 NISVIDV
-620 FLKIGH
+620 LKIGH

-637 ITKTNPKY
+637 ITKIKPKY

-650 GKNNSYGHPN
+650 GKNNRYGHPN

>member
-87 LYEGIIITVHGTLKQ
+87 LYEGIIITVHGTLNQ

-111 FNYKRYLKSKKIYYT
+111 FNYKKYLKSKKIYYT

-132 EIVGQNSNFY
+132 EIVGNNSNFY

-236 ASVVRE
+236 ASVVRA

-252 KRLKLGIKTTI
+252 KRLKLGIKTTK

-362 PFFHPILKFFLMIL
+362 PFFHPILKFFLTIL
-376 ETISTILSNITWFK
+376 ESISTILNSITWFK

-434 NFDNNFYVYYLD
+434 NLDNNFYVYYLD

-483 YHVSNNVITFL
+483 YHVSNNIITFL

-571 LNSGEYD
+571 LNSGKYD

-590 YDGIK
+590 YNEIK

-600 DASLKREQDLLSKY
+600 DASTVVEQDLLSKY
-614 NLKDIA
+614 NLKDIDV
-620 FLKIGH
+620 LKIGH

-637 ITKTNPKY
+637 IEEINPNY

-660 KEVLENLKDSKIY
+660 KEVLENLKNSKIY
-673 RTDQDGSIMFKI
+673 RTDEDGSIMFKI

>member
-1 MKKLKTIFASKTF
+1 MKKLKTIFVSKTF
-14 LLSLIFLV
+14 FLSLIFLV
-22 FILTWYQVFLKRD
+22 FILTWYQVFLKSD
-35 NSKFSNEEEITGLI
+35 NSRFSNEEEITGLI

-63 KSKENIIINY
+63 KSKENIILNY

-87 LYEGIIITVHGTLKQ
+87 LYEGIIITAHGTLNQ

-111 FNYKRYLKSKKIYYT
+111 FNYKKYLKSKKIYYT
-126 FNANAI
+126 FKADAL
-132 EIVGQNSNFY
+132 EIVGDNSNFY

-169 KDEIDEEVFKTYQN
+169 KSEIDEEVFKTYQN

-236 ASVVRE
+236 ASVVRA

-252 KRLKLGIKTTI
+252 KRLKLGATTTRI
-263 TFIYTILLILLLN
+263 FIYAIVLILLLN

-296 LFSSYLKTSNKVLA
+296 LFSDYLKTSNKVLA
-310 LFRVSLLALLFSLP
+310 LFKVSLIALLFSLP

-333 NFLSILANILIVPLV
+333 NFLSILANIVIVPLV

-357 ITLIF
+357 ITLIL
-362 PFFHPILKFFLMIL
+362 PFFHPILKFFLTIL
-376 ETISTILSNITWFK
+376 ETISTILSSITWFK
-390 IILPKMPYFLIIS
+390 IILPKMPWFLIIS

-409 LLFITKKKRYVI
+409 LIFKAKKKRCVI
-421 FLITLLLGYKLSF
+421 FLIILLLGYKLSF

-446 VGQGDSILLINPRSR
+446 VGQGDSILLISPRSR
-461 KATLID
+461 KAILID

-472 SVSYNEFPPNE
+472 SVSYNEFPTNE
-483 YHVSNNVITFL
+483 YHISNNIITFL
-494 KSINISKINTL
+494 KSINIGKINTL

-525 KVGDVI
+525 KVGNVI

-536 LNELEQELITLL
+536 LNELEQNLITLL

-584 NVIYLK
+584 NVIYAKLND
-590 YDGIK
+590 YK
-595 FLFMG
+595 FMFMG
-600 DASLKREQDLLSKY
+600 DAGVEKEEDILNKY
-614 NLKDIA
+614 NISVIDV
-620 FLKIGH
+620 LKIGH

-637 ITKTNPKY
+637 ITKIKPKY

-650 GKNNSYGHPN
+650 GKNNRYGHPN

>member
-111 FNYKRYLKSKKIYYT
+111 FNYKKYLKSKKIYYT

-132 EIVGQNSNFY
+132 EIVGNNSNFY

-236 ASVVRE
+236 ASVVRA

-252 KRLKLGIKTTI
+252 KRLKLGIKTTK

-362 PFFHPILKFFLMIL
+362 PFFHPILKFFLTIL
-376 ETISTILSNITWFK
+376 ESVSTILNSITWFK

-525 KVGDVI
+525 KVGNVI

-536 LNELEQELITLL
+536 LNELEQNLITLL
-548 DKKHIKYSKCI
+548 DKKHIKFSKCI

-571 LNSGEYD
+571 LNSGKYD

-590 YDGIK
+590 YNEIK
-595 FLFMG
+595 FMFMG
-600 DASLKREQDLLSKY
+600 DASTVVEQDLLSKY
-614 NLKDIA
+614 NLKDID

-637 ITKTNPKY
+637 IEEINPNY

-660 KEVLENLKDSKIY
+660 KEVLENLKNSKIY
-673 RTDQDGSIMFKI
+673 RTDEDGSIMFKI

>member
-1 MKKLKTIFASKTF
+1 MKKLKTIFVSKTF
-14 LLSLIFLV
+14 FLSLIFLV
-22 FILTWYQVFLKRD
+22 FILTWYQVFFKND

-87 LYEGIIITVHGTLKQ
+87 LYEGVTVTAHGTLNQ

-111 FNYKRYLKSKKIYYT
+111 FNYKKYLKSKKIYYT
-126 FNANAI
+126 FNADAL
-132 EIVGQNSNFY
+132 EVVGQNSNIY

-169 KDEIDEEVFKTYQN
+169 KNEIDEDIFKTYQN

-236 ASVVRE
+236 ASVVRA

-252 KRLKLGIKTTI
+252 KRLKLGATTTRI
-263 TFIYTILLILLLN
+263 FIYAIVLILLLN

-296 LFSSYLKTSNKVLA
+296 LFSNYLKTSNKVLA
-310 LFRVSLLALLFSLP
+310 LFKVSLIALLFSLP

-362 PFFHPILKFFLMIL
+362 PFFHPILKFFLIIL

-390 IILPKMPYFLIIS
+390 IILPKMPWFLIIS

-409 LLFITKKKRYVI
+409 LIFKTKKKGLVI
-421 FLITLLLGYKLSF
+421 LLIALLLGYKLSF
-434 NFDNNFYVYYLD
+434 NFDNNFYVYYLV
-446 VGQGDSILLINPRSR
+446 VGQGDSILLINHRSR

-483 YHVSNNVITFL
+483 YHVSNNIITFL

-536 LNELEQELITLL
+536 LNELEQNLITLL

-571 LNSGEYD
+571 LNSGKYD

-590 YDGIK
+590 YNEIK

-600 DASLKREQDLLSKY
+600 DASTVVEQDLLSKY
-614 NLKDIA
+614 NLKDID

-660 KEVLENLKDSKIY
+660 KDVLNNLDNSKLY
-673 RTDQDGSIMFKI
+673 RTDIDGSIVVKI
-685 KNNKLKIKTCSP
+685 KNNKFNIETCSP

>member
-1 MKKLKTIFASKTF
+1 MKKLKTIFVSKKIF
-14 LLSLIFLV
+14 LSLIFLV
-22 FILTWYQVFLKRD
+22 FILTWCQVFFKND

-63 KSKENIIINY
+63 KSKENIILNY

-82 KLNDT
+82 KLNDV
-87 LYEGIIITVHGTLKQ
+87 LYEGVTITAHGTLNQ

-111 FNYKRYLKSKKIYYT
+111 FNYKKYLKSKKIYYT
-126 FNANAI
+126 FNADAL
-132 EIVGQNSNFY
+132 EVVGQNSNIY
-142 YQFKHWLSKRIES
+142 YQFKHWLSKRIET

-169 KDEIDEEVFKTYQN
+169 KNEIDEDIFKTYQN

-206 LLKKIH
+206 LLKKVH
-212 LKDNQAYPII
+212 LKDNQAYKIV

-236 ASVVRE
+236 ASVVRA

-252 KRLKLGIKTTI
+252 KRLKLGVTTTRI
-263 TFIYTILLILLLN
+263 FIYAIVLILLLN

-296 LFSSYLKTSNKVLA
+296 LFSDYLKTSNKVLA
-310 LFRVSLLALLFSLP
+310 LLRVSLIALLFSLP

-376 ETISTILSNITWFK
+376 ETISTILSSITWFK
-390 IILPKMPYFLIIS
+390 IILPKMPWFLVIS

-409 LLFITKKKRYVI
+409 LIFKTKKKGLVI
-421 FLITLLLGYKLSF
+421 LLIILLLGYKLSF

-483 YHVSNNVITFL
+483 YHVSNNTITFL

-516 ESLNIVNNF
+516 ESTNLVNNF
-525 KVGDVI
+525 KVGKAI

-536 LNELEQELITLL
+536 LNELEQDLITLL

-584 NVIYLK
+584 NVIYAKLND
-590 YDGIK
+590 YK
-595 FLFMG
+595 FMFMG
-600 DASLKREQDLLSKY
+600 DAGVEKEKDILNKY
-614 NLKDIA
+614 NISVIDV
-620 FLKIGH
+620 LKIGH

-637 ITKTNPKY
+637 ITKIKPKY

-650 GKNNSYGHPN
+650 GKNNRYGHPN

-685 KNNKLKIKTCSP
+685 KNNKLKFKTCSP

>member
-1 MKKLKTIFASKTF
+1 MKKLKTIFVSKKF
-14 LLSLIFLV
+14 FLSLIFLV
-22 FILTWYQVFLKRD
+22 FILTWYQVFFKND

-87 LYEGIIITVHGTLKQ
+87 LYEGIIITAHGTLNQ
-102 PSNNTIPNT
+102 PSNNTIPNA
-111 FNYKRYLKSKKIYYT
+111 FNYKKYLKSKKIYYT
-126 FNANAI
+126 FKADAL
-132 EIVGQNSNFY
+132 EVVGQNSNIY
-142 YQFKHWLSKRIES
+142 YQFKHWLSKRIQS

-169 KDEIDEEVFKTYQN
+169 KSEIDEDIFKTYQN

-236 ASVVRE
+236 ASVVRA

-252 KRLKLGIKTTI
+252 KRLKLGIKTTK
-263 TFIYTILLILLLN
+263 TFIYTILLILFLN

-296 LFSSYLKTSNKVLA
+296 LFSSYLKTSNKVLV
-310 LFRVSLLALLFSLP
+310 LFRVSLIALLFSLP

-333 NFLSILANILIVPLV
+333 NFLSILANIVIVPLV

-362 PFFHPILKFFLMIL
+362 PFFHPILKLFLTIL
-376 ETISTILSNITWFK
+376 ESISTILNSITWFK

-409 LLFITKKKRYVI
+409 FLFITKKKRYVI

-434 NFDNNFYVYYLD
+434 NFDSNFYVYYLD

-516 ESLNIVNNF
+516 ESINLVNNF

-571 LNSGEYD
+571 LNSGKYD

-600 DASLKREQDLLSKY
+600 DAGTVVEQDLLSKY
-614 NLKDIA
+614 SLKDIN

-637 ITKTNPKY
+637 ITKINPKY

-660 KEVLENLKDSKIY
+660 KEVLSTLQDSRIY
-673 RTDQDGSIMFKI
+673 RTDIDGSIVVKI
-685 KNNKLKIKTCSP
+685 KNNKFNIETCSP

>member
-1 MKKLKTIFASKTF
+1 MKKLKTIFVSKTF
-14 LLSLIFLV
+14 FLSLIFLV
-22 FILTWYQVFLKRD
+22 FILTWYQVFFKND

-87 LYEGIIITVHGTLKQ
+87 LYEGIIITAHGTLNQ

-111 FNYKRYLKSKKIYYT
+111 FNYKKYLKSKKIYYT
-126 FNANAI
+126 FNADAL
-132 EIVGQNSNFY
+132 EVVGQNSNIY

-169 KDEIDEEVFKTYQN
+169 KSEIDEDIFKTYQN

-206 LLKKIH
+206 LLKKIP

-236 ASVVRE
+236 ASVVRA
-242 FTLYLLLYLN
+242 FTLVLLLYLN
-252 KRLKLGIKTTI
+252 KRLKLGIRTTRI
-263 TFIYTILLILLLN
+263 FICAISLILLLN

-296 LFSSYLKTSNKVLA
+296 LFSDYLKTSNKVLA
-310 LFRVSLLALLFSLP
+310 LLRVSLIALLFSLP

-333 NFLSILANILIVPLV
+333 NFLSILANIVIVPLV
-348 STIIYPLSL
+348 SSIIYPLSL

-362 PFFHPILKFFLMIL
+362 PFFHPILKLFLTIL
-376 ETISTILSNITWFK
+376 ESISTILSNITWFK
-390 IILPKMPYFLIIS
+390 IILPKMPWFLIIS

-409 LLFITKKKRYVI
+409 LIFKTKKKGLVI
-421 FLITLLLGYKLSF
+421 LLIALLLGYKLSF

-446 VGQGDSILLINPRSR
+446 AGQGDSIVLISPRSR

-472 SVSYNEFPPNE
+472 RVSYNEFPPNE

-505 ITTHGDYDHMG
+505 ITTHGDYDHIG

-559 NQLDISPIKLYF
+559 SQLDMSPIKLYF
-571 LNSGEYD
+571 LNSGKYD

-590 YDGIK
+590 YNEIK

-600 DASLKREQDLLSKY
+600 DASTVVEQDLLSKY
-614 NLKDIA
+614 NLKDID

-650 GKNNSYGHPN
+650 GKNNRYGHPN

-685 KNNKLKIKTCSP
+685 KNDKLQIETCSP

>member
-111 FNYKRYLKSKKIYYT
+111 FNYKKYLKSKKIYYT

-132 EIVGQNSNFY
+132 EIVGNNSNFY

-236 ASVVRE
+236 ASVVRA

-252 KRLKLGIKTTI
+252 KRLKLGIKTTK

-362 PFFHPILKFFLMIL
+362 PFFHPILKFFLTIL
-376 ETISTILSNITWFK
+376 ETISTILNSITWFK

-434 NFDNNFYVYYLD
+434 NLDNNFYVYYLD

-571 LNSGEYD
+571 LNSGKYD

-590 YDGIK
+590 YNEIK

-600 DASLKREQDLLSKY
+600 DASTIVEQDLLSKY
-614 NLKDIA
+614 NLKDID

-637 ITKTNPKY
+637 ITKINPKY

-673 RTDQDGSIMFKI
+673 RTDQDGSIMVKI
-685 KNNKLKIKTCSP
+685 KNNKLKIETCNP

>member
-236 ASVVRE
+236 ASVVRA

-310 LFRVSLLALLFSLP
+310 LFWVSLIALLFSLP

-362 PFFHPILKFFLMIL
+362 PFFHPILKFFLIIL

>member
-1 MKKLKTIFASKTF
+1 MKKLKTIFVSKTF
-14 LLSLIFLV
+14 FLSLIFLV
-22 FILTWYQVFLKRD
+22 FILTWYQVFFKND

-87 LYEGIIITVHGTLKQ
+87 LYEGIIITAHGTLNQ
-102 PSNNTIPNT
+102 PSNNTIPNA
-111 FNYKRYLKSKKIYYT
+111 FNYKKYLKSKKIYYT
-126 FNANAI
+126 FKADAL
-132 EIVGQNSNFY
+132 EVVGQNSNIY
-142 YQFKHWLSKRIES
+142 YQFKHWLSKRIQS

-169 KDEIDEEVFKTYQN
+169 KSEIDEDIFKTYQN

-236 ASVVRE
+236 ASVVRA

-252 KRLKLGIKTTI
+252 KRLKLGIKTTK
-263 TFIYTILLILLLN
+263 TFIYTILLILFLN

-296 LFSSYLKTSNKVLA
+296 LFSSYLKTSNKVLV
-310 LFRVSLLALLFSLP
+310 LFRVSLIALLFSLP

-333 NFLSILANILIVPLV
+333 NFLSILANTVIVPLV
-348 STIIYPLSL
+348 SSIIYPLSL

-362 PFFHPILKFFLMIL
+362 PFFHPILKLFLTIL
-376 ETISTILSNITWFK
+376 ESISTILNSITWFK

-409 LLFITKKKRYVI
+409 FLFITKKKRYVI

-434 NFDNNFYVYYLD
+434 NFDSNFYVYYLD

-516 ESLNIVNNF
+516 ESINLVNNF

-571 LNSGEYD
+571 LNSGKYD

-590 YDGIK
+590 DNEIK

-600 DASLKREQDLLSKY
+600 DASTVVEQDLLSKY
-614 NLKDIA
+614 NLKDID

-637 ITKTNPKY
+637 ITKINPKY

-660 KEVLENLKDSKIY
+660 KEVLSTLQDSRIY
-673 RTDQDGSIMFKI
+673 RTDIDGSIVVKI
-685 KNNKLKIKTCSP
+685 KNNKFNIETCSP

>member
-1 MKKLKTIFASKTF
+1 MKKLKTIFVSKKIF
-14 LLSLIFLV
+14 LSLIFLV
-22 FILTWYQVFLKRD
+22 FILTWCQVFFKND

-63 KSKENIIINY
+63 KSKENIILNY

-82 KLNDT
+82 KLNDV
-87 LYEGIIITVHGTLKQ
+87 LYEGVTITAHGTLNQ

-111 FNYKRYLKSKKIYYT
+111 FNYKKYLKSKKIYYT
-126 FNANAI
+126 FKADAL
-132 EIVGQNSNFY
+132 EIVGQNSNIY
-142 YQFKHWLSKRIES
+142 YQFKHWLSKRIET

-169 KDEIDEEVFKTYQN
+169 KNEIDEDIFKTYQN

-206 LLKKIH
+206 LLKKVH

-236 ASVVRE
+236 ASVVRA

-252 KRLKLGIKTTI
+252 KRLKLGATTTRI
-263 TFIYTILLILLLN
+263 FIYAIVLILLLN

-296 LFSSYLKTSNKVLA
+296 LFSDYLKTSNKVLA
-310 LFRVSLLALLFSLP
+310 LLRVSLIALLFSLP

-376 ETISTILSNITWFK
+376 ETISTILSSITWFK
-390 IILPKMPYFLIIS
+390 IILPKMPWFLVIS

-409 LLFITKKKRYVI
+409 LIFKTKKKGLVI
-421 FLITLLLGYKLSF
+421 LLIILLLGYKLSF
-434 NFDNNFYVYYLD
+434 NFDSNFYVYYLD

-483 YHVSNNVITFL
+483 YHISNNIITFL

-525 KVGDVI
+525 KVGNVI

-536 LNELEQELITLL
+536 LNELEQDLITLL

-584 NVIYLK
+584 NVIYAKLND
-590 YDGIK
+590 YK
-595 FLFMG
+595 FMFMG
-600 DASLKREQDLLSKY
+600 DAGVEKEKDILNKY
-614 NLKDIA
+614 NISVIDV
-620 FLKIGH
+620 LKIGH

-637 ITKTNPKY
+637 ITKIKPKY

-650 GKNNSYGHPN
+650 GKNNRYGHPN

-685 KNNKLKIKTCSP
+685 KNNKFKIETCSP

>member
-111 FNYKRYLKSKKIYYT
+111 FNYKKYLKSKKIYYT

-132 EIVGQNSNFY
+132 EIVGDNSNFY

-169 KDEIDEEVFKTYQN
+169 KSEIDEEVFKTYQN

-236 ASVVRE
+236 ASVVRA
-242 FTLYLLLYLN
+242 FTLVLLLYIN
-252 KRLKLGIKTTI
+252 KRLKPGIRTTRI
-263 TFIYTILLILLLN
+263 FICAISLILLLN

-296 LFSSYLKTSNKVLA
+296 LFSDYLKTSNKVLA
-310 LFRVSLLALLFSLP
+310 LLRVSLIALLFSLP

-333 NFLSILANILIVPLV
+333 NFLSILANTVIVPLV
-348 STIIYPLSL
+348 SSIIYPLSL

-362 PFFHPILKFFLMIL
+362 PFFHPILKLFLTIL
-376 ETISTILSNITWFK
+376 ESISTILSNITWFK
-390 IILPKMPYFLIIS
+390 IILPKMPWFLIIS

-409 LLFITKKKRYVI
+409 LIFKAKKKGLVI
-421 FLITLLLGYKLSF
+421 LLITLLLGYKLSF

-446 VGQGDSILLINPRSR
+446 VGQGDSIVLISPRSR

-472 SVSYNEFPPNE
+472 RVSYNEFPPNE
-483 YHVSNNVITFL
+483 YHVSNNIITFL

-536 LNELEQELITLL
+536 LNELEQNLITLL

-571 LNSGEYD
+571 LNSGKYD

-590 YDGIK
+590 YNEIK
-595 FLFMG
+595 FLFMV
-600 DASLKREQDLLSKY
+600 DASTVVEQDLLSKY
-614 NLKDIA
+614 SLKDIN

-650 GKNNSYGHPN
+650 GKNNRYGHPN

>member
-1 MKKLKTIFASKTF
+1 MKKLKTIFVSKKIF
-14 LLSLIFLV
+14 LSLIFLV
-22 FILTWYQVFLKRD
+22 FILTWYQVFFKND

-63 KSKENIIINY
+63 KSKENIILNY

-82 KLNDT
+82 KLNDV
-87 LYEGIIITVHGTLKQ
+87 LYEGIIITAHGTLNQ

-111 FNYKRYLKSKKIYYT
+111 FNYKKYLKSKKIYYT
-126 FNANAI
+126 FNADAL
-132 EIVGQNSNFY
+132 EVVGQNSNIY

-169 KDEIDEEVFKTYQN
+169 KNEIDEDIFKTYQN

-206 LLKKIH
+206 LLKKVH

-236 ASVVRE
+236 ASVVRA
-242 FTLYLLLYLN
+242 FTLVLLLYLN
-252 KRLKLGIKTTI
+252 KRLKLDIRTTRI
-263 TFIYTILLILLLN
+263 FIYAIVLILFLN

-284 FLYSSLTSFGLI
+284 FLYSGLTSFGLI
-296 LFSSYLKTSNKVLA
+296 LFSDYLKTSNKVLA
-310 LFRVSLLALLFSLP
+310 LLRVSLIALLFSLP

-376 ETISTILSNITWFK
+376 ETISTILSSITWFK
-390 IILPKMPYFLIIS
+390 IILPKMPWFLIIG

-409 LLFITKKKRYVI
+409 LIFKTKKKRYVI
-421 FLITLLLGYKLSF
+421 FLIILLLGYKLSF

-446 VGQGDSILLINPRSR
+446 VGQGDSILLISPRSR

-483 YHVSNNVITFL
+483 YHISNNVITFL

-516 ESLNIVNNF
+516 ESINLVNNF
-525 KVGDVI
+525 KVGNII

-536 LNELEQELITLL
+536 LNELEQNLITIL

-584 NVIYLK
+584 NVIYAKLND
-590 YDGIK
+590 YK
-595 FLFMG
+595 FMFMG
-600 DASLKREQDLLSKY
+600 DAGVEKEKDILNKY
-614 NLKDIA
+614 NISVIDV
-620 FLKIGH
+620 LKIGH

-637 ITKTNPKY
+637 ITKIKPKY

-650 GKNNSYGHPN
+650 GKNNRYGHPN

>member
-1 MKKLKTIFASKTF
+1 MKKLKTIFVSKAF
-14 LLSLIFLV
+14 FLSLIFLV
-22 FILTWYQVFLKRD
+22 FILTWCQVFFKND

-63 KSKENIIINY
+63 KSKENIILNY

-82 KLNDT
+82 KLNDV
-87 LYEGIIITVHGTLKQ
+87 LYEGVTITAHGTLNQ

-111 FNYKRYLKSKKIYYT
+111 FNYKKYLKSKKIYYT
-126 FNANAI
+126 FKTDAL
-132 EIVGQNSNFY
+132 EVVGQNSNIY
-142 YQFKHWLSKRIES
+142 YQFKHWLSKRIET

-169 KDEIDEEVFKTYQN
+169 KNEIDEDIFKTYQN

-212 LKDNQAYPII
+212 LKDNQAYKIV

-236 ASVVRE
+236 ASVVRA

-252 KRLKLGIKTTI
+252 KRLKLGVTTTRI
-263 TFIYTILLILLLN
+263 FIYAIVLILLLN

-296 LFSSYLKTSNKVLA
+296 LFSDYLKTSNKVLA
-310 LFRVSLLALLFSLP
+310 LLRVSLIALLFSLP

-333 NFLSILANILIVPLV
+333 NFLSILANIIIVPLV

-390 IILPKMPYFLIIS
+390 IILPKMPWFLIIG

-409 LLFITKKKRYVI
+409 LIFKTKKKGLVI
-421 FLITLLLGYKLSF
+421 LLITLLLGYKLSF
-434 NFDNNFYVYYLD
+434 NFDSNFYVYYLD

-483 YHVSNNVITFL
+483 YHISNNVITFL

-525 KVGDVI
+525 KVGKVV

-536 LNELEQELITLL
+536 LNELEQDLITLL

-571 LNSGEYD
+571 LNSGKYD

-584 NVIYLK
+584 NVIYTKLND
-590 YDGIK
+590 YK
-595 FLFMG
+595 FMFMG
-600 DASLKREQDLLSKY
+600 DAGVEKEKDILNKY
-614 NLKDIA
+614 NISVIDV
-620 FLKIGH
+620 LKIGH

-637 ITKTNPKY
+637 ITKIKPKY

-650 GKNNSYGHPN
+650 GKNNRYGHPN